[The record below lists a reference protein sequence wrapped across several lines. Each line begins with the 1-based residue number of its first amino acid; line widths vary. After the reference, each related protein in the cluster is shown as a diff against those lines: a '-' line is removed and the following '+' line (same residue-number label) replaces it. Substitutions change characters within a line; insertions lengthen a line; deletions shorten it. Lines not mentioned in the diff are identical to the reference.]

1 MILAIKTVRC
11 NSLGANKIGIY
22 LQLLLAKN
30 YFLEK
35 KRCSRVGK
43 SHNICPILY
52 FLPKSRSS
60 GGNLNNVQNSPDIP

>member
-35 KRCSRVGK
+35 KGADVLV
-43 SHNICPILY
+43 SHTIFALFYIF
-52 FLPKSRSS
+52 FLIAEA
-60 GGNLNNVQNSPDIP
+60 VEAI